1 MQLKEDIYGVS
12 GRRRSRRAIDDDESD
27 EGADDYD
34 SEGEGSS
41 EIMHRRTAGTKRTR
55 AMEAQTR
62 PRKRQRID
70 EGMSEEE
77 DDVMQFD
84 ENGEVEEQKTTVVQD
99 ITLNGQIII
108 LYSRDDD
115 EPECISNFGIILK
128 GEWNMGIKDK

>member
-1 MQLKEDIYGVS
+1 MQLKEDIYGVT

-27 EGADDYD
+27 DGAGDYYSD
-34 SEGEGSS
+34 GEGSS
-41 EIMHRRTAGTKRTR
+41 EIMQRSTAGTKRTR
-55 AMEAQTR
+55 ALEAQTR
-62 PRKRQRID
+62 PRKRQRLD
-70 EGMSEEE
+70 EKMSEEE

-84 ENGEVEEQKTTVVQD
+84 ENGEDEKEKTTVVQD
-99 ITLNGQIII
+99 ITLNGQVII